1 MRHIGLALGTLAL
14 ILALTWGNMRLVT
27 RQLDGIDAA
36 LAAAQRETG
45 TETLAAARQLW
56 ETADDWLYATQPH
69 QTVDEVGAAL
79 ARAETYAAEG
89 RTEEARAEVA
99 AARDAV
105 QTLRYRERLTL
116 DNIF

>member
-14 ILALTWGNMRLVT
+14 LLALTWGNMRLVT

-36 LAAAQRETG
+36 LAAAQREPG
-45 TETLAAARQLW
+45 TESLAAARRLW
-56 ETADDWLYATQPH
+56 EAADDWLYATQPH

-79 ARAETYAAEG
+79 
-89 RTEEARAEVA
+89 ARAEVA